1 MNSLITM
8 RIAFCGLSHLSTCHM
23 VAAHK
28 QGFDIT
34 AFDTDEER
42 LHERRTGV
50 FDPAEPGVAE
60 YLAEHSEEIHFTVL
74 LSDLKECDLVVI
86 ALDTSTDPA
95 GIVDLSP
102 LEDLVREVLNEVDQ
116 DIPVILMS
124 QVPPGFT
131 RKIGQG
137 RANFFYQVETLIFGD
152 GLRRALEPERYIFG
166 SDDNS
171 AIPDS
176 IHKWHAAGNC
186 PVIAMSLES
195 AELAKMSINTF
206 LASQLM
212 TTSTLAELAT
222 SVGADWED
230 IAKTLRLDRRIGA
243 HAYLTPGMGIGG
255 TNIKRDLVGLRQIAE
270 EAGTRSQLLAEFLD
284 GSDYY
289 LAWMQRVVHDMMRHH
304 STMRLGILGLAYK
317 PGTMSTMNSPGMSLA
332 QRYRDQIQV
341 TVHDP
346 HVQITNAPSDHLR
359 MAESPQDTIQAS
371 DVVIVACPWPDYRPL
386 EETILNW
393 SGLALIDPNNFLRTL
408 DEPKH
413 RTFEVHSLGRPV
425 SHPTEMKGASA

>member
-1 MNSLITM
+1 MNSLISM

-23 VAAHK
+23 VAAHM

-34 AFDTDEER
+34 AFDTNAER
-42 LHERRTGV
+42 LSERRVGI
-50 FDPAEPGVAE
+50 FDPAEPGVAD
-60 YLAEHSEEIHFTVL
+60 YLAKHSEEIHFTAL
-74 LSDLKECDLVVI
+74 LSDLNVCDLVVI
-86 ALDTSTDPA
+86 ALDTSTNPA
-95 GIVDLSP
+95 GSVDLSP
-102 LEDLVREVLNEVDQ
+102 LEDLVTEVLSGVHQ

-166 SDDNS
+166 FDDNS

-176 IHKWHAAGNC
+176 IHMWHAAGNC
-186 PVIAMSLES
+186 PVITMSLES

-212 TTSTLAELAT
+212 TTSTLAELAA
-222 SVGADWED
+222 SIGADWND

-255 TNIKRDLVGLRQIAE
+255 TNIKRDLVGLKQISE
-270 EAGTRSQLLAEFLD
+270 ESGTRSQLFVDLLD

-289 LAWMQRVVHDMMRHH
+289 LAWMQRVVHDIRKRHP
-304 STMRLGILGLAYK
+304 TMRLGVLGLAYK
-317 PGTMSTMNSPGMSLA
+317 PGTMSTINSPGMSLA
-332 QRYRDQIQV
+332 KHFSDQVDVI
-341 TVHDP
+341 VHDP
-346 HVQITNAPSDHLR
+346 HIEFTSTS
-359 MAESPQDTIQAS
+359 AESVRIADSPHEVVHKS
-371 DVVIVACPWPDYRPL
+371 DVVVVACAWPNYHL
-386 EETILNW
+386 LKEAILNW
-393 SGLALIDPNNFLRTL
+393 SGLALIDPNNFLSTL
-408 DEPKH
+408 DKSQH
-413 RTFEVHSLGRPV
+413 RSFELHSLGRPI
-425 SHPTEMKGASA
+425 SYPTQMKGASA